1 MFEQVREIK
10 DVIFL
15 AKARNPFAGIV
26 DWFERLRDLRCNGKV
41 EI

>member
-15 AKARNPFAGIV
+15 AKARNPFAGMV
-26 DWFERLRDLRCNGKV
+26 D
-41 EI
+41 

>member
-1 MFEQVREIK
+1 MFEQVREVK

-15 AKARNPFAGIV
+15 AKARNPLAGMI